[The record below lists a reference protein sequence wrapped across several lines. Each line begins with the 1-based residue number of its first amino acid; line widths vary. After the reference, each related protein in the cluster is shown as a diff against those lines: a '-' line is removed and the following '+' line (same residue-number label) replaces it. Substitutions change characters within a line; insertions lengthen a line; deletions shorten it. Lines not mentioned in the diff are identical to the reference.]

1 LGCVLCLVLLLV
13 LWKGNSLRRPAAWT
27 YVYVLLFFLSRLNYI
42 ARDGQ
47 PILFGSSLDAF
58 VAVVC
63 LLIVWA
69 ELRWKLEY
77 PVDYIGWF
85 GVALLTLPYLD
96 FRLALANTPL
106 TFFPLLCSVVASVVW
121 RWKKFPI
128 GRWLAVI
135 WLLNAAFFLFED
147 VYGNLWDLFR
157 MVGLVWTI
165 PAALLGA
172 TVPYLKPGSA
182 LPKTW
187 GAIGLLV
194 GLLLVGIT
202 AVRFQELWWLSI
214 PGGLLVLTG
223 VLIYSGWHVDEFW
236 PLAALGLGLLVS
248 GWTFVLQE
256 AAFGNVLAGL
266 FAAEP
271 GGKTLDDELKTG
283 FLHRPDLRPDEIQL
297 AEFGKEFKKQATE
310 DRELLQAT
318 KRVVAERLELSIVGS
333 FGFWSTIGLLAG
345 WSVFRGQ
352 QQTLKSGDERSRCF
366 WARKGLE
373 EYHDTLYGVLPHDD
387 AELFRRF
394 SLELLMD
401 SRFRGQSKA
410 FERVFHGF
418 DLRTVSGMN
427 AADVG
432 AEAEKASGAE
442 ERRALSQKKRVK
454 MVIENAKRFLGKL
467 ESGEEGA
474 PSSNAVLKRW
484 RGLAEEAAGN
494 TLIADLRRTYQ
505 IPLTLPLRTIL
516 ESLGILPVEHF
527 PGCYLNRSTEV
538 ADPNIGDAQ
547 TH

>member
-1 LGCVLCLVLLLV
+1 MMASWCWGVSCVWCSC
-13 LWKGNSLRRPAAWT
+13 WCYG
-27 YVYVLLFFLSRLNYI
+27 LNYI

-69 ELRWKLEY
+69 ELRWKVES

-96 FRLALANTPL
+96 FRLALADTPL
-106 TFFPLLCSVVASVVW
+106 TFFPLVCSVVASVVW

-128 GRWLAVI
+128 GRWILAI

-157 MVGLVWTI
+157 MVGLVWII

-187 GAIGLLV
+187 GLIGLLV
-194 GLLLVGIT
+194 GASLMGIT
-202 AVRFQELWWLSI
+202 ALRFQELWWLSI

-236 PLAALGLGLLVS
+236 PLAAMGLGLLVS

-271 GGKTLDDELKTG
+271 GGRTLDDELKTAT
-283 FLHRPDLRPDEIQL
+283 LHRPDLRPDEIQL
-297 AEFGKEFKKQATE
+297 AEFGREFKKQAAE
-310 DRELLQAT
+310 DQALLQTT

-352 QQTLKSGDERSRCF
+352 RQTLKSGDERLRCF
-366 WARKGLE
+366 WAREGPE
-373 EYHDTLYGVLPHDD
+373 EYHDTLYGVAPHDD

-401 SRFRGQSKA
+401 GRYREQAVA
-410 FERVFHGF
+410 FERAFHGF
-418 DLRTVSGMN
+418 ELRSVAGMTP
-427 AADVG
+427 AEVQ
-432 AEAEKASGAE
+432 AEAEKASSSE
-442 ERRALSQKKRVK
+442 ERRALSQATRIR
-454 MVIENAKRFLGKL
+454 MVIENARRFLTYIDGSQQ
-467 ESGEEGA
+467 EA
-474 PSSNAVLKRW
+474 PSRDEILKNW
-484 RGLAEEAAGN
+484 RGLAGENGGS
-494 TLIADLRRTYQ
+494 TLIAFLRSTYQ
-505 IPLTLPLRTIL
+505 VPRTLPLRTVL
-516 ESLGILPVEHF
+516 ESLGILSGVHLR
-527 PGCYLNRSTEV
+527 GCYLNPDIATQPGLSG
-538 ADPNIGDAQ
+538 AGDGTA
-547 TH
+547 